1 MKIMRKINMVF
12 AAAALVAAMA
22 ACDKEETQGLE
33 KVRIN
38 VSVSDFDPSTR
49 ALKSGWENGDIIN
62 VYLDDVVS
70 HTPDFTL
77 TYGESGWTASELSSD
92 AVSRLKSSG
101 KLKGFWESSN
111 SAVTGTGWK
120 KRMIETS
127 GTKYA
132 YFDYPGL
139 DKASTTGVQTFVTA
153 QFGYIAYTY
162 KDGTLSAAIDNWNI
176 TTNFQL
182 VVTDLPAGSYSL
194 YTGTYTLSVC
204 TSISISSVQGDVSMY
219 GPSSD
224 SYRIAGVPN
233 ADGVAFVGKV
243 YNPNVNFDYVFYLV
257 DNNTGMKY
265 SFTKNTSL
273 PTISGKVLVGAK
285 VSFTSFTKVTTP

>member
-1 MKIMRKINMVF
+1 MMIIQNMKKINIVF
-12 AAAALVAAMA
+12 AAFALIAVMA

-77 TYGESGWTASELSSD
+77 TYGESGWTASELSSV

-111 SAVTGTGWK
+111 SAVSGEGWK
-120 KRMIETS
+120 RWMS

-132 YFDYPGL
+132 YFDFP
-139 DKASTTGVQTFVTA
+139 DKSNASTTGVKTVAVA
-153 QFGYIAYTY
+153 QFGVDYNY
-162 KDGTLSAAIDNWNI
+162 DGTILSAEINSWSI

-182 VVTDLPAGSYSL
+182 VVTGLPEGSYSL
-194 YTGTYTLSVC
+194 YTDSNTLTVC
-204 TSISISSVQGDVSMY
+204 NDICVLGSRVDVSMQGDAIETY
-219 GPSSD
+219 KIG
-224 SYRIAGVPN
+224 GVTN
-233 ADGVAFVGKV
+233 ADGVAFIGRV
-243 YNPNVNFDYVFYLV
+243 NRANVILNYVFYLV
-257 DNNTGMKY
+257 DNATGKKY

-273 PTISGKVLVGAK
+273 PTTSGKVLVGAK
-285 VSFTSFTKVTTP
+285 VPFSSFTEVTP

>member
-1 MKIMRKINMVF
+1 MIEIMRKISLIIVAVAMLI
-12 AAAALVAAMA
+12 AAA
-22 ACDKEETQGLE
+22 CE
-33 KVRIN
+33 KADVQSDRSVKVNIT
-38 VSVSDFDPSTR
+38 VSDFDPSTR
-49 ALKSGWENGDIIN
+49 ALKSGWESGDIIN

-77 TYGESGWTASELSSD
+77 TYGESGWTASELSSV

-111 SAVTGTGWK
+111 SAVSGEGWN
-120 KRMIETS
+120 RWMS
-127 GTKYA
+127 GVEYA
-132 YFDYPGL
+132 FFDYPDKG
-139 DKASTTGVQTFVTA
+139 KASTTGVQTFVTA

-162 KDGTLSAAIDNWNI
+162 KDGILSAAIDNWNI

-182 VVTDLPAGSYSL
+182 VVTGLPEGSYSL
-194 YTGTYTLSVC
+194 YTGPTTLSVC
-204 TSISISSVQGDVSMY
+204 TSISISSGQGDVSMY

-243 YNPNVNFDYVFYLV
+243 YSPNVIFDYVFYLV
-257 DNNTGMKY
+257 DNNTGKKY

-273 PTISGKVLVGAK
+273 PTTSGKVLVGAK
-285 VSFTSFTKVTTP
+285 VPFSSFTEVTP

>member
-1 MKIMRKINMVF
+1 MNIQIMKKIIIVF
-12 AAAALVAAMA
+12 AAFALIAVMA

-49 ALKSGWENGDIIN
+49 ALKSGWESGDIIN

-92 AVSRLKSSG
+92 AVSRLKESG

-111 SAVTGTGWK
+111 SAVSGEGWN
-120 KRMIETS
+120 RSMS
-127 GTKYA
+127 GVKYA
-132 YFDYPGL
+132 VFDYPDKG
-139 DKASTTGVQTFVTA
+139 KASTTGVQTFVTA
-153 QFGYIAYTY
+153 QFGGVEY
-162 KDGTLSAAIDNWNI
+162 KYEDGTLSAEINDWYI

-182 VVTDLPAGSYSL
+182 VVTGLPAGSYSL
-194 YTGTYTLSVC
+194 YTDQYTLSVC
-204 TSISISSVQGDVSMY
+204 TSISISSGQGDVSMY
-219 GPSSD
+219 GPSSN

-243 YNPNVNFDYVFYLV
+243 YRPNVNFDYVFYLV
-257 DNNTGMKY
+257 DNNTGKKY
-265 SFTKNTSL
+265 TFTKKTSL
-273 PTISGKVLVGAK
+273 PTTSGKVLVGAK
-285 VSFTSFTKVTTP
+285 VPFNSFTEVTTP

>member
-1 MKIMRKINMVF
+1 MNIQIMKKINIVF
-12 AAAALVAAMA
+12 AAFALIAVMA

-92 AVSRLKSSG
+92 VVSRLKESG

-120 KRMIETS
+120 KWMS
-127 GTKYA
+127 GTNYA
-132 YFDYPGL
+132 FFDYPVL
-139 DKASTTGVQTFVTA
+139 DKASTNGVQTFVTA
-153 QFGYIAYTY
+153 PFGYLPY
-162 KDGTLSAAIDNWNI
+162 KYEEGTLSAEINDWNI

-182 VVTDLPAGSYSL
+182 VVTGLPAGSYSL
-194 YTGTYTLSVC
+194 YTGPDNLAVC
-204 TSISISSVQGDVSMY
+204 TSISISSGQGDVSMH
-219 GPSSD
+219 GDSSD
-224 SYRIAGVPN
+224 SYRIAGIPN
-233 ADGVAFVGKV
+233 DDGVAFLGHVSRA
-243 YNPNVNFDYVFYLV
+243 NVTLDYVFYLV
-257 DNNTGMKY
+257 DNATGKKY

-273 PTISGKVLVGAK
+273 PTTSGKVLVGAK
-285 VSFTSFTKVTTP
+285 VPFSSFTEVTTP

>member
-1 MKIMRKINMVF
+1 MNIQIMKKINIVF
-12 AAAALVAAMA
+12 AAFALIAVMA

-92 AVSRLKSSG
+92 VVSRLKSSG

-111 SAVTGTGWK
+111 SAVSGEGWK
-120 KRMIETS
+120 RWMS

-132 YFDYPGL
+132 YFDFP
-139 DKASTTGVQTFVTA
+139 DKSKASTTGVQTFVTA
-153 QFGYIAYTY
+153 QFGYLPY
-162 KDGTLSAAIDNWNI
+162 KYEQGTLSAEINNWNI

-182 VVTDLPAGSYSL
+182 VVTGLPAGSYSL
-194 YTGTYTLSVC
+194 YTGPNTLSVC
-204 TSISISSVQGDVSMY
+204 TSISISSGQGDVSMY
-219 GPSSD
+219 GNSSD
-224 SYRIAGVPN
+224 SYRIAGIPN
-233 ADGVAFVGKV
+233 DDGVAFLGHVSRA
-243 YNPNVNFDYVFYLV
+243 NVTLDYVFYLV
-257 DNNTGMKY
+257 DNATGKKY

-273 PTISGKVLVGAK
+273 PTTSGKVLVGAK
-285 VSFTSFTKVTTP
+285 VPFSSFTEVTTP